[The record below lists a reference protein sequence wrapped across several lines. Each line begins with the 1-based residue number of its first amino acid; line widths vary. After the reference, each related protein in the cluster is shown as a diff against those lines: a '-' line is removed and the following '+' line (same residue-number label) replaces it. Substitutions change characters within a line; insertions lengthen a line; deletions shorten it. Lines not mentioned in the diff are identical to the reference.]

1 MRDILQNILKYERK
15 LADILLEVKNRA
27 PEGFY
32 NISATDMS
40 SRWNQDMNTFV
51 AVLFELTKRH
61 YVDQLNESNLMRI
74 RYKEQSG
81 ELGRFKDIQKKSHSV
96 IESDEKLI
104 KGLKKEMEDFK
115 KGKSHIYNEVNKVLK
130 DQYE

>member
-1 MRDILQNILKYERK
+1 MRNTLQNILKYERK
-15 LADILLEVKNRA
+15 LADMLLEVKQRA

-61 YVDQLNESNLMRI
+61 
-74 RYKEQSG
+74 
-81 ELGRFKDIQKKSHSV
+81 
-96 IESDEKLI
+96 
-104 KGLKKEMEDFK
+104 
-115 KGKSHIYNEVNKVLK
+115 
-130 DQYE
+130 